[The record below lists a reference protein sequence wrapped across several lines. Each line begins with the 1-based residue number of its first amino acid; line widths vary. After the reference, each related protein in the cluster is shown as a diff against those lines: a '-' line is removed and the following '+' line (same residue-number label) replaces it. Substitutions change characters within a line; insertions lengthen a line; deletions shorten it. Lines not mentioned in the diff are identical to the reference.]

1 MILTYKN
8 EPLQIEKGATYLS
21 VAKKV
26 QNEYDAPIIL
36 AKLGQKIVELN
47 KTIPDETELIKCGRS
62 KPTLSFITTR
72 DRDGHKT
79 YERGATM
86 MFLRAMT
93 HVYGK
98 WIKHLK
104 LEYAV
109 GESLY
114 FTIKF
119 KDGTGAEAI
128 KDEQLAEI
136 KETMLRYVRDDEKFV
151 KTKIPTEE
159 AIELFRRHGMTD
171 KERLFNYRRTSV
183 TNVYRLGNYCDYF
196 YGYMPPSAGYV
207 NIFDIFKTNDGLFLT
222 IPYHNRPTQQGLKYI
237 PAKLF
242 ATMYDTTVWSENIG
256 VSTVAA
262 LNDAIMRGEG
272 RNIILASE
280 AYQEHTIGQIAK
292 RIKDENRR
300 IVMIAGPSSSGKTS
314 FSHRLS
320 IQLQNVGF
328 IAHPIA
334 IDNYYVER
342 SRTPRDE
349 NGDYDF
355 ECLEALDIELF
366 NKQMTALLNGENVEL
381 PTFNFKKGVPEYNGN
396 TLKIGENEVLVI
408 EGIHGLN
415 DKLSYAISPSDK
427 FKIYISAVT
436 SLNIDEHNRIPTT
449 DNREIRRMVRDA
461 RTRGFSAK
469 ETIARWQSV
478 RHGEKKH
485 IFPFQED
492 ADIMFNSASIYELA
506 VLKTFAE
513 PLLFAIPPDAPE
525 YSEARRLLKFLEYF
539 LGLSCEDVP
548 RNSLIREF
556 IGGSVFP
563 VG

>member
-98 WIKHLK
+98 WIKRLK

-207 NIFDIFKTNDGLFLT
+207 NIFDIFKTNDGIFLT

-242 ATMYDTTVWSENIG
+242 ATMHDTTVWSENIG

-469 ETIARWQSV
+469 ETIARWQAV

-556 IGGSVFP
+556 IGGSIFP

>member
-8 EPLQIEKGATYLS
+8 EPFEVEKGATYLS
-21 VAKKV
+21 VAQKV
-26 QNEYDAPIIL
+26 QADYDAPIIL
-36 AKLGQKIVELN
+36 AKLGYKLVELN
-47 KTIPDETELIKCGRS
+47 KTVPDETELSRCGVNR
-62 KPTLSFITTR
+62 PVLSFVTTR

-98 WIKHLK
+98 WIKLLK

-114 FTIKF
+114 FTVMF
-119 KDGTGAEAI
+119 KDGTNAEAI
-128 KDEQLAEI
+128 TDEKLAEI

-159 AIELFRRHGMTD
+159 AIELFRRHGMAD
-171 KERLFNYRRTSV
+171 KERLFNYRRTST
-183 TNVYRLGNYCDYF
+183 TNIYRLGNYYDYY

-207 NIFDIFKTNDGLFLT
+207 DIFDIFKANGGIFLT
-222 IPYHNRPTQQGLKYI
+222 IPYHNRPTEQGSKEI

-242 ATMYDTTVWSENIG
+242 NTMHATTRWSENIG
-256 VSTVAA
+256 VPTVAA
-262 LNDAIMRGEG
+262 LNDAISRGEG
-272 RNIILASE
+272 RDIILASE
-280 AYQEHTIGQIAK
+280 AYQEHTIGQIAR

-320 IQLQNVGF
+320 IQLQNAGF

-349 NGDYDF
+349 NGEYDF

-366 NKQMTALLNGENVEL
+366 NEQMTSLLKGENVEL
-381 PTFNFKKGVPEYNGN
+381 PTFNFKKGEPEYNGN
-396 TLKIGENEVLVI
+396 FLKIKNNEVLVI

-415 DKLSYAISPSDK
+415 DKLSYAISPDDK

-469 ETIARWQSV
+469 DTIARWQSV

-513 PLLFAIPPDAPE
+513 PLLFAIPPDVPE
-525 YSEARRLLKFLEYF
+525 YTEARRLLKFLDYF

-556 IGGSVFP
+556 IGGSIFP